1 MRAVPHYLTTPW
13 GQIRLWVAGEG
24 RPVLVLPGLIRAAE
38 TVASDLAEQGLTAHA
53 LELPSEIPLGN
64 LRLTIR
70 RVAETLGLTQS
81 VLAYD
86 LSAALYLGC
95 VALDSYRARGW
106 RQAGLIDLDPTLR
119 IDGTHLTAIHAHIR
133 NAHLLSPGDPGRA
146 DRGGPALPD
155 AEALHAAT
163 LAAAVKPER
172 YTALWNDCLRSAA
185 TIDGPATLAEAL
197 AQLGPGPT
205 QVRLPKPSPSP
216 PISCDYVDI
225 PRGRMHLRVV
235 PGRGRPLV
243 MLHSAPGGSAP
254 LSNLM
259 LMLAL
264 ADGAER
270 PVIAPDYLG
279 NGLSSKPDG
288 AVDIA
293 RLGQD
298 VVDMLAA
305 LDLPQ
310 VDLWGTHTG
319 ALVALEAALIA
330 PERTN
335 RLVLEAPP
343 LLSPSFTADILENY
357 LPPIRPDPWGLHLQQ
372 AWNMRRDM
380 FLFWP
385 WYRRERA
392 AIRPLDL
399 PDAAFLHDWTIGLLQ
414 SGRTYD
420 RSYRAAFEYDARAR
434 LPLLA
439 RPALV
444 CAGPSDMLA
453 DGLAEAARLNPLV
466 TAAATPATVWYPNQD
481 PEAVAETVITYLAA
495 LSDSDQL

>member
-1 MRAVPHYLTTPW
+1 MGATPHYVTTPW
-13 GQIRLWVAGEG
+13 GQLRLWVAGQG

-38 TVASDLAEQGLTAHA
+38 TVADDLAEQGLTAYVV
-53 LELPSEIPLGN
+53 ELPSEIQLAN
-64 LRLTIR
+64 LRAAIR
-70 RVAETLGLTQS
+70 RVAETLGLAQS

-95 VALDSYRARGW
+95 VALDSYRAKGW
-106 RQAGLIDLDPTLR
+106 RQLGLIDLDPTLR
-119 IDGTHLTAIHAHIR
+119 IDGTHLTALHAHIR
-133 NAHLLSPGDPGRA
+133 NAHLLTPNDPQRA
-146 DRGGPALPD
+146 DRGGPPLPD

-163 LAAAVKPER
+163 MAAAVKPEF
-172 YTALWNDCLRSAA
+172 YAALWNDCLRHAA
-185 TIDGPATLAEAL
+185 TIEGPGDLAEAL
-197 AQLGPGPT
+197 AQLGPPPA
-205 QVRLPKPSPSP
+205 QVRLPKPTPAP
-216 PISCDYVDI
+216 PISCDYLDV
-225 PRGRMHLRVV
+225 PRGRLHLRLI
-235 PGRGRPLV
+235 PGSGRPLV

-254 LSNLM
+254 LRDLM
-259 LMLAL
+259 LMLSL
-264 ADGAER
+264 TDGANR

-298 VVDMLAA
+298 IVDMLAA
-305 LDLPQ
+305 MNLPQ
-310 VDLWGTHTG
+310 IDLWGTHTG

-330 PERTN
+330 PERVN

-385 WYRRERA
+385 WYRRDRA
-392 AIRPLDL
+392 AIRLLTL

-434 LPLLA
+434 LPLLT

-466 TAAATPATVWYPNQD
+466 TAAATPATVWYPHQD
-481 PEAVAETVITYLAA
+481 PEAVAETVTTYLQA
-495 LSDSDQL
+495 LSG